1 MKEKGF
7 VNRYWPYL
15 FIIVPL
21 LLQIIFFFIPLVQGV
36 IFSFTDWT
44 GLTSSYHF
52 IGIDNYI
59 SILSDTRFR
68 DSIGF
73 TLLFT
78 IGLVAGQIVL
88 GIAIAKLL
96 NRKIKGVGLFRTAYF
111 FPAVISTVTL
121 GLIFKQFFNYG
132 LVPLGEYLQIEWLS
146 QSLIANEGTAFWGLL
161 FVALWQGVAIPV
173 VIFLANL
180 QSIPNEI
187 REAASI
193 DGANAWQTFK
203 KIELPFLSPAIS
215 IVLIL
220 AMKAG
225 LTAFDLIY
233 ALTGGGPSGST
244 TSLGLL
250 VYNYAFKNN
259 QFGYASA
266 IAIVLFIIIAIVSV
280 IQINS
285 SKRFE
290 V

>member
-88 GIAIAKLL
+88 GI
-96 NRKIKGVGLFRTAYF
+96 
-111 FPAVISTVTL
+111 
-121 GLIFKQFFNYG
+121 
-132 LVPLGEYLQIEWLS
+132 
-146 QSLIANEGTAFWGLL
+146 
-161 FVALWQGVAIPV
+161 
-173 VIFLANL
+173 
-180 QSIPNEI
+180 
-187 REAASI
+187 
-193 DGANAWQTFK
+193 
-203 KIELPFLSPAIS
+203 
-215 IVLIL
+215 
-220 AMKAG
+220 
-225 LTAFDLIY
+225 
-233 ALTGGGPSGST
+233 
-244 TSLGLL
+244 
-250 VYNYAFKNN
+250 
-259 QFGYASA
+259 
-266 IAIVLFIIIAIVSV
+266 
-280 IQINS
+280 
-285 SKRFE
+285 
-290 V
+290 

>member
-1 MKEKGF
+1 MKEQGF
-7 VNRYWPYL
+7 INRYWSYL
-15 FIIVPL
+15 FILVPL
-21 LLQIIFFFIPLVQGV
+21 LLQVVFFFVPLVQGMMY
-36 IFSFTDWT
+36 SFTDWT
-44 GLTSSYHF
+44 GLTSSYNF
-52 IGIDNYI
+52 IGIDNY
-59 SILSDTRFR
+59 LAVFSDSTFR
-68 DSIGF
+68 SSIGF
-73 TLLFT
+73 TFLFT
-78 IGLVAGQIVL
+78 AGLVTGQIVL
-88 GIAIAKLL
+88 GIFIAKLL
-96 NRKIKGVGLFRTAYF
+96 NQKIKGLGLFRTAYF

-132 LVPLGEYLQIEWLS
+132 LVPLGEWLKIEWLS
-146 QSLIANEGTAFWGLL
+146 QSLIANESTAFWGLL

-193 DGANAWQTFK
+193 DGANRWQTFK
-203 KIELPFLSPAIS
+203 SIELPFLSPAIS

-266 IAIVLFIIIAIVSV
+266 IAILLFVIIAIVSV

-285 SKRFE
+285 SKKFE